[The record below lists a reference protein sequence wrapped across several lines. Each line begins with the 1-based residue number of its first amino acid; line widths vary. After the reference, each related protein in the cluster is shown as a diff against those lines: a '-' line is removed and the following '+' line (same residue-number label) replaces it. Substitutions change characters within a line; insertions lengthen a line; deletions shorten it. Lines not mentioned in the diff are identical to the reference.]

1 MTEEAKVVSAVLAAV
16 FAVMGIF
23 ILGVVLEPLAI
34 ITGIIGA
41 TSKKVGIKAT
51 GIAAAVV
58 AGLLLLYLLLV
69 LLMAV
74 NASNTL
80 GF

>member
-1 MTEEAKVVSAVLAAV
+1 MTEEAKVVAAVLAAV

-23 ILGVVLEPLAI
+23 ILGLVLEPLAI
-34 ITGIIGA
+34 VTGIIGA

-51 GIAAAVV
+51 GIAAATI

-69 LLMAV
+69 LVMAA
-74 NASNTL
+74 NAANTL
-80 GF
+80 GY